1 MKKFISLTALGALLA
16 VALTV
21 SIIAG
26 QTPARGG
33 AAATGPCDRA
43 CLEGFVDRYLDAMAA
58 RDPKQLPLAANVK
71 YTENGQRLNL
81 GDGTWNTATAKGVYK
96 LFVTDTTAGQVAF
109 IGTMKEEA
117 GSIMMALRL
126 KVVNRQITEAEAI
139 VVRPAAAGG
148 AGGRGAAPAAGAAAR
163 GGAPAPAAP
172 PLTGAALLDSM
183 GKPHELYLT
192 AVPPAERMS
201 REDLIK
207 VANMYFSGMQ
217 QNDGKGEYPFADDCD
232 RFENASKTT
241 NNGQPRPDPKTATT
255 YSAAWSC
262 KEQFESGLI
271 HFVSRIRDRRYV
283 AVDQERGLVYSFAFF
298 DHMAGKTRT
307 YAVPDGR
314 IVTGGPNRP
323 WTWEIAEMFKI
334 EKGKIRRIEAILTE
348 VPYGMPSGWSSWEDG
363 MSDRARDV
371 TK

>member
-1 MKKFISLTALGALLA
+1 MKKTVSLTALGALLVA
-16 VALTV
+16 ALTV
-21 SIIAG
+21 SMIAG

-33 AAATGPCDRA
+33 AATGPCDRA
-43 CLEGFVDRYLDAMAA
+43 CLEGFIDRYLDAMAA

-148 AGGRGAAPAAGAAAR
+148 AGGRGAAPAGGRCGPRRCTRPGRPAVDGCGIVGLDGKTPRALSHGSAAR
-163 GGAPAPAAP
+163 GTDVARRPHQGSEHVFFRNAAKRRQRRVSIRRRLRP
-172 PLTGAALLDSM
+172 
-183 GKPHELYLT
+183 
-192 AVPPAERMS
+192 
-201 REDLIK
+201 
-207 VANMYFSGMQ
+207 
-217 QNDGKGEYPFADDCD
+217 
-232 RFENASKTT
+232 FENASKTT

-307 YAVPDGR
+307 YQVPDGR
-314 IVTGGPNRP
+314 TVTGGPNRP

>member
-1 MKKFISLTALGALLA
+1 MRKITSIVTIGVLLA
-16 VALTV
+16 AVFAI
-21 SIIAG
+21 SIVAG
-26 QTPARGG
+26 QAPARGG
-33 AAATGPCDRA
+33 AAAGRCDRA
-43 CLEGFVDRYLDAMAA
+43 CLESFVDRYLDALAA
-58 RDPKQLPLAANVK
+58 RDPKQLPLAANAK
-71 YTENGQRLNL
+71 YTENGQKLNL
-81 GDGTWNTATAKGVYK
+81 GDGIWNTATTKGIYR
-96 LFVTDTTAGQVAF
+96 LFVTDPQFGNVAF
-109 IGTMKEEA
+109 IGTLKEEA
-117 GSIMMALRL
+117 GNVMMALRL
-126 KVVNRQITEAEAI
+126 KVVNRQISEIETI
-139 VVRPAAAGG
+139 IVRPAAAAGG
-148 AGGRGAAPAAGAAAR
+148 ARGGAAPPR
-163 GGAPAPAAP
+163 GGAPATPA
-172 PLTGAALLDSM
+172 PLTGANLLDQM

-192 AVPPAERMS
+192 AVPAAERMS

-232 RFENASKTT
+232 RFENAGKTT
-241 NNGQPRPDPKTATT
+241 NNGQPKPDPRTATT

-283 AVDQERGLVYSFAFF
+283 AVDQERGLVFSFAFF

-307 YAVPDGR
+307 YQTPDGR
-314 IVTGGPNRP
+314 TVTGGPNRP

-348 VPYGMPSGWSSWEDG
+348 PPYGMNSGWSSWEDG